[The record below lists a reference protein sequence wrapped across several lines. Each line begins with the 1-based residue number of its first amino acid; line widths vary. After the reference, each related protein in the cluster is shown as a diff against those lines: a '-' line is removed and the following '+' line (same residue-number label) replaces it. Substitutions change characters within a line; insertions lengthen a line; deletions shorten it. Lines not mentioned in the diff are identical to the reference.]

1 MKKKYNSPDF
11 DIVSLYMTDVL
22 AASTYK
28 PVPEDP
34 TRDGNDGGGGGLDS
48 GLTDG

>member
-22 AASTYK
+22 AASQYT
-28 PVPEDP
+28 PLPEDP
-34 TRDGNDGGGGGLDS
+34 TRSGNDGGGGGLDD
-48 GLTDG
+48 GLTDN